1 VRSAISL
8 SSVSKSFLILI
19 ACFSISFGGIGTA
32 SAAEKLTNEQV
43 AMLVPQLFRL
53 HLREK
58 RMDVPL
64 MKRLLK
70 EIVNNLDPAKTMFTK
85 EEADTITNLSD
96 DDLSKLADRSLAS
109 DLTHYKGI
117 LEGFLKTQVGRD
129 NAFYDGIDV
138 RFEEIKA
145 ILKDLDDKLAADLK
159 KPEAVVEK
167 KAEAKVGEVRPADP
181 KNPEPNSPQVKAAD
195 AKNLDEPDD
204 EIKWSERP
212 NNNAEREKR
221 ILRAVAQMYRINK
234 SYLNDAEAYK
244 LACQTIKQER
254 VRWSKVNVDNEVPKL
269 FLKSFM
275 SAMDPHTVYFDAE
288 EDEEFTGRLE
298 PSFAGIGVQI
308 RPCPLGAQVEEVIKG
323 GPADKS
329 SRFAKG
335 DQIIRVGEQVLAG
348 LPINKIVRFI
358 KGERGSEVKLTVVKK
373 ATKATEIIPLKRDT
387 INLGD
392 MRVKGKGYDTPAG
405 RVGVV
410 SAQSFYRGADVAGAH
425 QNGVSEDVR
434 DRIAELEKEKPLIGL
449 VLDLRDNHGGYLE
462 EAVQMAGLFISS
474 GPVVGEKDG
483 RGVVTWKDDTDGKT
497 YFDKPMVVLVNQ
509 FSASASEIVAGTLK
523 DYSRAVI
530 VGPTATFGKGTVQR
544 VIPLS
549 NLNLPGEIKITTHQ
563 YFVAGGDS
571 VQQRGVEPDVTI
583 LGGKLMEDMLEKA
596 SENCVPWNQVKSRL
610 DPAKM
615 PDLAMWQ
622 DFKKKNVPQLVEN
635 SKARVAA
642 NKEYQDFFNIKIR
655 REKALARQKELEK
668 NPEAPPEE
676 KKDDQKDFHVEEA
689 VSVVGDMAPL
699 WPASSKQAAK

>member
-8 SSVSKSFLILI
+8 SGVSKSFLILI
-19 ACFSISFGGIGTA
+19 ACFSIGFSGVPTSA
-32 SAAEKLTNEQV
+32 SAAEKLTSEQV

-85 EEADTITNLSD
+85 EEADAVTNLSD
-96 DDLSKLADRSLAS
+96 EDLTKLADRSLAS
-109 DLTHYKGI
+109 DLTHYKGV
-117 LEGFLKTQVGRD
+117 LENFLKTQVARD
-129 NAFYDGIDV
+129 TVFYEGIDN
-138 RFEEIKA
+138 RFEEIKT
-145 ILKDLDDKLAADLK
+145 ILKELDDKIAADLK
-159 KPEAVVEK
+159 KPEPAH
-167 KAEAKVGEVRPADP
+167 EAKT
-181 KNPEPNSPQVKAAD
+181 PEGKD
-195 AKNLDEPDD
+195 AKNADEPDD

-212 NNNAEREKR
+212 ATNAEREKR

-234 SYLNDAEAYK
+234 SYLNDAEAFK

-254 VRWSKVNVDNEVPKL
+254 VRWGKVNVDNEVPKL

-335 DQIIRVGEQVLAG
+335 DQIIRVGDQVLAG

-358 KGERGSEVKLTVVKK
+358 KGERGSEVKLTVLKK

-392 MRVKGKGYDTPAG
+392 MRVKGKAYDTPAG

-410 SAQSFYRGADVAGAH
+410 SAQAFYRGAEVAGQH

-434 DRIAELEKEKPLIGL
+434 DRIAELEKEKPLVGL

-462 EAVQMAGLFISS
+462 EAVQMAGLFIGS

-483 RGVVTWKDDTDGKT
+483 RGVVTWKDDSDGKT

-523 DYSRAVI
+523 DYGRAVV

-563 YFVAGGDS
+563 YFVAGGGS
-571 VQQRGVEPDVTI
+571 VQQKGVDPDVTI
-583 LGGKLMEDMLEKA
+583 LGGKLMEDMLERA
-596 SENCVPWNQVKSRL
+596 SENCVPWGQIKTRL

-615 PDLAMWQ
+615 QDLATWQ
-622 DFKKKNVPQLVEN
+622 EFKQKNVPQLQEN
-635 SKARVAA
+635 SKARVTA
-642 NKEYQDFFNIKIR
+642 NKEYQDFFNVKMR

-676 KKDDQKDFHVEEA
+676 KKEDQKDFHVEEA
-689 VSVVGDMAPL
+689 VNVVGDMAPL